1 MRLNRR
7 NLDARLKNAVTGSV
21 VMVTGASS
29 GIGEA
34 SAQALAAAGA
44 TVLLVAR
51 SKKRLVEIE
60 HDINAAGGS
69 ARAMPADLTD
79 SDDVARL
86 VDEVHRSYGHVD
98 ILVSNA
104 GRSIRRS
111 IELSYDRFHDFER
124 TIDVNYLAPVHLVL
138 GLLPDMREHGR
149 GHIINV
155 SSLGVLFRA
164 PRFSAYLG
172 SKSAFDTFLRC
183 VAPEVQGDGVAVTN
197 IYLSLVRT
205 PMIEPTRVYQFLPQL
220 TSERAAQR
228 VCLAI
233 VERPS
238 TVTPALARLGTL
250 VWDIA
255 PGVFEKLLVLM
266 YRNTTD
272 SAAARGVDEAGIE
285 APRFRGVLKLIGR
298 VSNRGRSPDVPGD

>member
-1 MRLNRR
+1 MRLTRR
-7 NLDARLKNAVTGSV
+7 NLDARLRDAVSGLV

-34 SAQALAAAGA
+34 SARALASAGA

-51 SKKRLVEIE
+51 SKERLSQIE
-60 HDINAAGGS
+60 RDINAAGCS

-79 SDDVARL
+79 GGDVEQL

-124 TIDVNYLAPVHLVL
+124 TIDINYLAPVRLVL

-149 GHIINV
+149 GHVVNV

-172 SKSAFDTFLRC
+172 SKSAFDTFLQC
-183 VAPEVQGDGVAVTN
+183 VAPEVKGDGVDVTS
-197 IYLSLVRT
+197 IYLPLVRT
-205 PMIEPTRVYQFLPQL
+205 PMIQPTRVYQFLPQL
-220 TSERAAQR
+220 TPEKAAQR
-228 VCLAI
+228 VCRAI

-238 TVTPALARLGTL
+238 TMTPALARLGTL
-250 VWDIA
+250 AGAIA
-255 PGVFEKLLVLM
+255 PGVFKKLLVLV
-266 YRNTTD
+266 YRSTTD
-272 SAAARGVDEAGIE
+272 SAAARGVEEEGIE
-285 APRFRGVLKLIGR
+285 APRFHGILKLVGH
-298 VSNRGRSPDVPGD
+298 VSNWKRSSDLQDD

>member
-1 MRLNRR
+1 
-7 NLDARLKNAVTGSV
+7 
-21 VMVTGASS
+21 MVTGASS

-34 SAQALAAAGA
+34 SARALASAGA

-51 SKKRLVEIE
+51 SKERLGQIE
-60 HDINAAGGS
+60 RDLNAAGCS
-69 ARAMPADLTD
+69 ARALPTDLTD
-79 SDDVARL
+79 GGEVELL

-98 ILVSNA
+98 VLVSNA

-124 TIDVNYLAPVHLVL
+124 TIDINYLAPVHLVL

-149 GHIINV
+149 GHVVNV
-155 SSLGVLFRA
+155 SSMGVLFRA

-172 SKSAFDTFLRC
+172 SKSAFDTFLQC
-183 VAPEVQGDGVAVTN
+183 VAPEVKGDGVDVTS
-197 IYLSLVRT
+197 IYLPLVRT
-205 PMIEPTRVYQFLPQL
+205 PMIQPTRVYEFLPQL
-220 TSERAAQR
+220 TPERAAQR

-238 TVTPALARLGTL
+238 TMTTPLARLGT
-250 VWDIA
+250 VAWDIA

-266 YRNTTD
+266 YQSTTD
-272 SAAARGVDEAGIE
+272 SAAARGMKEEGIE
-285 APRFRGVLKLIGR
+285 APRFRGILKLVGR
-298 VSNRGRSPDVPGD
+298 VSNWRRS